1 MNEDT
6 FNMQLRKFLKKVG
19 ITSQREMEQA
29 VRDALESGALRGDES
44 LQASVVL
51 KVAEIELEVTI
62 TGDISLE

>member
-19 ITSQREMEQA
+19 ISSQREVEQA
-29 VRDALESGALRGDES
+29 VRDALEAGTLKGNET

-51 KVAEIELEVTI
+51 TVPQLGLEVTVADEI
-62 TGDISLE
+62 VLE

>member
-19 ITSQREMEQA
+19 ITSQREVEQA

-51 KVAEIELEVTI
+51 KVPRIGLEVTI
-62 TGDISLE
+62 TDAISLE

>member
-19 ITSQREMEQA
+19 ITSQREVEQA
-29 VRDALESGALRGDES
+29 VRDALEAGALRGDES

-51 KVAEIELEVTI
+51 KVPQIGLEVTI
-62 TGDISLE
+62 TDAIALE